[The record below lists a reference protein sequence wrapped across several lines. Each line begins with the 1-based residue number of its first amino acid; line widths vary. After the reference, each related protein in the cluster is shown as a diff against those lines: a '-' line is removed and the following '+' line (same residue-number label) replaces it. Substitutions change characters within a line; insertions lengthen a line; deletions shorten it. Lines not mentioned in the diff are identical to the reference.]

1 MKKQLGLMLVTT
13 CSAAMLVAPQAM
25 AEDTAQLTEARCVA
39 LVDAVK
45 DATAKQRDAQDRE
58 RATQQ
63 TLDAAQRDVAAA
75 QEELKAAKGMVAA
88 AQRLLD
94 DATTDRTAKQSAVP
108 AGVTAES
115 AQQALE
121 DSKARAAEAAAAL
134 EASKAEAQQQFDR
147 GSLGFFEAMGAT
159 DAVAELNTDFR
170 FKEED
175 PVAGQ
180 TGYRIADDTHIGEA
194 DDATHLDNMKAAI
207 GWLPEAN
214 ELRESDGQP
223 ALPVSDFL
231 MAQAQ
236 VNVNWS
242 HQLPR
247 GHSKNGWDNLSWN
260 YENPFKGWFHEERVA
275 YFEALEKG
283 EKPFEAGAGHYMAIV
298 NPDMRATGFAVN
310 TKAFRYQGYS
320 WRIAHAQTFA
330 THWMKQGTPL
340 FTVDEYTERFNTY
353 YDGLKHAIEFGDA
366 TKRQTLEQREAD
378 VDKAEQ
384 TLEAARALQAAQ
396 ELVAKREQELSTA
409 KEAQPA
415 RQTAAE
421 EALKAA
427 KQTQE
432 DAAAATAAAKA
443 AAAEARANTERAEAE
458 YQPVKANCDALTG
471 ADKEGSSTG
480 GIIAGVVL
488 GLLAIIGIVV
498 ATNPGILNMF

>member
-39 LVDAVK
+39 LADAVK
-45 DATAKQRDAQDRE
+45 DATAKQHDAQGRE
-58 RATQQ
+58 RAAQE
-63 TLDAAQRDVAAA
+63 TLDAAQHDVAAA
-75 QEELKAAKGMVAA
+75 QKELKAAKGMVAD

-121 DSKARAAEAAAAL
+121 DAKARAAEAAAAL

-159 DAVAELNTDFR
+159 DAVAELNTDYR
-170 FKEED
+170 FKEAD

-180 TGYRIADDTHIGEA
+180 TGYRIADDTHIGAA

-207 GWLPEAN
+207 GWLAEAN

-236 VNVNWS
+236 VNINWS

-247 GHSKNGWDNLSWN
+247 GHSGNGWDNLSWN
-260 YENPFKGWFHEERVA
+260 YDNPFTGWFHDERVV
-275 YFEALEKG
+275 YFDAIK
-283 EKPFEAGAGHYMAIV
+283 KDKDPFEAGAGHYMAIV

-310 TKAFRYQGYS
+310 TKTFRYQGYP
-320 WRIAHAQTFA
+320 WRIAHVQTFA

-353 YDGLKHAIEFGDA
+353 YDGLKHSIEFGDA
-366 TKRQTLEQREAD
+366 TKREALEQREAD

-384 TLEAARALQAAQ
+384 TLEAARALRAAQ
-396 ELVAKREQELSTA
+396 ELVAKREQELAAA

-415 RQTAAE
+415 RKATAE

-427 KQTQE
+427 KQAQE
-432 DAAAATAAAKA
+432 DAAAAASAAKS
-443 AAAEARANTERAEAE
+443 AAAEARANTDRAEAE

-488 GLLAIIGIVV
+488 GLLALIGIVV

>member
-1 MKKQLGLMLVTT
+1 MKKQLGLMLVIT

-75 QEELKAAKGMVAA
+75 QEELKAAKGMVAD

-94 DATTDRTAKQSAVP
+94 DATTDLTAKQSTVP

-121 DSKARAAEAAAAL
+121 GAKARAAEAAAAL

-159 DAVAELNTDFR
+159 DAVAELSTDYR
-170 FKEED
+170 FKEQD
-175 PVAGQ
+175 PATGRS
-180 TGYRIADDTHIGEA
+180 GYRIADDTHIGET

-242 HQLPR
+242 AVRPR
-247 GHSKNGWDNLSWN
+247 GHSGNGWDNLAWN
-260 YENPFKGWFHEERVA
+260 YDNPFKGWFHDERVV
-275 YFEALEKG
+275 YFEAIKKKED
-283 EKPFEAGAGHYMAIV
+283 PFAAGAGHYMAIV

-310 TKAFRYQGYS
+310 TKTFRYQGYP
-320 WRIAHAQTFA
+320 WRVAQAQTFA

-340 FTVDEYTERFNTY
+340 FTVDEYAERFNTY

-366 TKRQTLEQREAD
+366 TKHQTLEQREAD

-396 ELVAKREQELSTA
+396 GLVVKREQELAAA

-421 EALKAA
+421 ESLKAA
-427 KQTQE
+427 KQAQE
-432 DAAAATAAAKA
+432 EAAAAAEAAKA

-458 YQPVKANCDALTG
+458 YQPVKAGCANLT
-471 ADKEGSSTG
+471 DTEKDGSSTG

-488 GLLAIIGIVV
+488 GLLAIVGIVV